1 MRKCVGVFA
10 ILIYC
15 FVFIYGLTCDF
26 RNHWSISGDVD
37 GIEGKGQQ
45 HFGTILTNL
54 ISSVIHCF
62 MYGYWVSIAFT
73 QMAVTIGY
81 KISHFCHL
89 RVIIHLQRKIRIEN
103 KNLC

>member
-10 ILIYC
+10 ILICC

-26 RNHWSISGDVD
+26 WNYWSVSGDVD
-37 GIEGKGQQ
+37 SIEGKGQQ
-45 HFGTILTNL
+45 HFGTIFTNL

-62 MYGYWVSIAFT
+62 MYGYWVSITFT
-73 QMAVTIGY
+73 QMAETIGNN
-81 KISHFCHL
+81 ISHFCHL
-89 RVIIHLQRKIRIEN
+89 RVIIHLQRKICIEN